1 LREEAKELTSSET
14 LLKRSD
20 LISRSGPQ
28 TRACSR
34 QEVIL
39 KRSAPQAQR
48 EETMREI
55 NVKSITE
62 KVRELCMEANTD
74 LGGDV
79 LQAFDR
85 AMEKEESPLGLE
97 ILKELKEN
105 ARIAKEERVAMC
117 QDTGFAVI
125 FMELGQDVHL
135 VGGDLKEAIFEGV
148 RRGYRDG
155 YLRKSICHPFTRAN
169 TGDNTPAIIHTE
181 IVPGDKVKVIVA
193 PKGGGSE
200 NMSRVV
206 MLTPSDGVEGIKRFV
221 VQRVKESG
229 SNPCPPTIVGV
240 GIGGTF
246 EQAALLAKKSLLRS
260 LGSKN
265 PDPELEKLESEIL
278 TEINKLGIG
287 PQGLGGRT
295 TSLAVHILMM
305 PCHIASF
312 PLAVNIQCHAQ
323 RHKEAII

>member
-1 LREEAKELTSSET
+1 
-14 LLKRSD
+14 
-20 LISRSGPQ
+20 
-28 TRACSR
+28 
-34 QEVIL
+34 
-39 KRSAPQAQR
+39 
-48 EETMREI
+48 MREI
-55 NVKSITE
+55 DVKWITQ
-62 KVRELCMEANTD
+62 KVRDLCIEGNTD
-74 LGGDV
+74 LGEDV

-85 AMEKEESPLGLE
+85 ALEKEESPLGIE
-97 ILKELKEN
+97 ILRELKEN
-105 ARIAKEERVAMC
+105 ARIARDEKVPIC

-125 FMELGQDVHL
+125 FVELGQDVHL
-135 VGGDLKEAIFEGV
+135 VGGNLKEAIFEGV
-148 RRGYRDG
+148 RQGYRDG
-155 YLRKSICHPFTRAN
+155 YLRKSICHPFTRVN

-181 IVPGDKVKVIVA
+181 IVPGEKVKITVA

-200 NMSRVV
+200 NMSRVT
-206 MLTPSDGVEGIKRFV
+206 MLAPSEGIEGIKRFI

-240 GIGGTF
+240 GIGGNF
-246 EQAALLAKKSLLRS
+246 EQAALLAKKSLLRP
-260 LGSKN
+260 LGSRN
-265 PDPELEKLESEIL
+265 PDPELEKLESETL

-323 RHKEAII
+323 RHKEVVI

>member
-1 LREEAKELTSSET
+1 
-14 LLKRSD
+14 
-20 LISRSGPQ
+20 
-28 TRACSR
+28 
-34 QEVIL
+34 
-39 KRSAPQAQR
+39 
-48 EETMREI
+48 MREI
-55 NVKSITE
+55 NVNLITE
-62 KVRELCMEANTD
+62 KVRDLCMRANTD
-74 LGGDV
+74 LGEDV

-85 AMEKEESPLGLE
+85 AMEKEDSPLGIG

-105 ARIAKEERVAMC
+105 ARIAKAENVPIC
-117 QDTGFAVI
+117 QDTGFAVV
-125 FMELGQDVHL
+125 FVELGQDVHL
-135 VGGDLKEAIFEGV
+135 VEGNLNEAIQEGV
-148 RRGYRDG
+148 RQGYRDG

-169 TGDNTPAIIHTE
+169 TGDNTPAVIHIE
-181 IVPGDKVKVIVA
+181 LVPGDNIKITVA

-200 NMSRVV
+200 NMSRVT

-229 SNPCPPTIVGV
+229 SNPCPPTIVGM
-240 GIGGTF
+240 GIGGTL
-246 EQAALLAKKSLLRS
+246 EQAALLAKKSLLRL

-265 PDPELEKLESEIL
+265 SDPELNPLESEIL

-312 PLAVNIQCHAQ
+312 PLAVNIQCHVQ
-323 RHKEAII
+323 RHKETII

>member
-1 LREEAKELTSSET
+1 
-14 LLKRSD
+14 
-20 LISRSGPQ
+20 
-28 TRACSR
+28 
-34 QEVIL
+34 
-39 KRSAPQAQR
+39 
-48 EETMREI
+48 MREI
-55 NVKSITE
+55 DVKLITE
-62 KVRELCMEANTD
+62 KVRNLCMEANTD
-74 LGGDV
+74 LGDDMF
-79 LQAFDR
+79 QAFDR
-85 AMEKEESPLGLE
+85 AMEKEESSMGLE

-105 ARIAKEERVAMC
+105 ARIAKEEKVPIC
-117 QDTGFAVI
+117 QDTGFTVV
-125 FMELGQDVHL
+125 FVELGQDVHL
-135 VGGDLKEAIFEGV
+135 IGGNLVEAIHEGV
-148 RRGYRDG
+148 RQGYRDG

-181 IVPGDKVKVIVA
+181 VVPGEKVKIIVA

-206 MLTPSDGVEGIKRFV
+206 MLTPSDGIEGIKRFV

-229 SNPCPPTIVGV
+229 SNPCPPTIVGI

-265 PDPELEKLESEIL
+265 PDSELEKLESEIL

-323 RHKEAII
+323 RHKEALI

>member
-1 LREEAKELTSSET
+1 MIQA
-14 LLKRSD
+14 KRS
-20 LISRSGPQ
+20 LSEGRK
-28 TRACSR
+28 
-34 QEVIL
+34 L
-39 KRSAPQAQR
+39 
-48 EETMREI
+48 MREI
-55 NVKSITE
+55 DVKRITE
-62 KVRELCMEANTD
+62 KVRALCMEANTD
-74 LGGDV
+74 LEEDV

-85 AMEKEESPLGLE
+85 AMEKEESPLGIE

-105 ARIAKEERVAMC
+105 ARIAKEEGVPIC

-125 FMELGQDVHL
+125 FLELGQEVHL
-135 VGGDLKEAIFEGV
+135 VGGGLREAIFEGV
-148 RRGYRDG
+148 RQGYRDG
-155 YLRKSICHPFTRAN
+155 FLRKSICHPFSRAN

-181 IVPGDKVKVIVA
+181 IVPGEKVKITVA

-246 EQAALLAKKSLLRS
+246 EQAALLAKRSLLRP
-260 LGSKN
+260 LGSRN
-265 PDPELEKLESEIL
+265 PDPELDKLESEIL
-278 TEINKLGIG
+278 NEINRLGIG

-323 RHKEAII
+323 RHKETII

>member
-1 LREEAKELTSSET
+1 MNRPPSPHPSPLGGEGKGVGR
-14 LLKRSD
+14 R
-20 LISRSGPQ
+20 
-28 TRACSR
+28 R
-34 QEVIL
+34 Q
-39 KRSAPQAQR
+39 
-48 EETMREI
+48 TMREV
-55 NVKSITE
+55 NVKMITE
-62 KVRELCMEANTD
+62 KVRALCMEANTD
-74 LGGDV
+74 LGEDV

-85 AMEKEESPLGLE
+85 AIEKEESPLGIE

-105 ARIAKEERVAMC
+105 ARIAKEERVPIC
-117 QDTGFAVI
+117 QDTGFGVI
-125 FMELGQDVHL
+125 FLELGQEVHL
-135 VGGDLKEAIFEGV
+135 VGGGLTEAIFEGV
-148 RRGYRDG
+148 RQGYRDG

-181 IVPGDKVKVIVA
+181 IVPGEKVKVTVA

-265 PDPELEKLESEIL
+265 PDPELDKLESEIL
-278 TEINKLGIG
+278 NEINRLGIG

-323 RHKEAII
+323 RHKEAVI